1 MSVPAWLSTNLTG
14 WRNSWN
20 NTHPSCH
27 ILLSGL
33 CELAACPKKPWQ
45 ANRGFH
51 KWFCKNK
58 SESVYDKRNWSPL
71 GMYSWLRSLAKILSL
86 SGSLLQILVDALSY
100 KVKAT
105 PSTLSEPAERKACHE
120 SALKQSVECAVRLRN
135 ISATNTKKLHN
146 KGKNKK
152 DCTAPVLRERNLIF
166 KTCMQIYTYFRG
178 RTLHKLW
185 YAWPSTTHEAS
196 KFVSFFFVF
205 FHFFFLPLIPFHHY
219 EYTFWLCRLVCFI
232 KYRYMRVRWTAV
244 LSFMLSKRQSR
255 HLETGW

>member
-1 MSVPAWLSTNLTG
+1 MNLQHVP
-14 WRNSWN
+14 
-20 NTHPSCH
+20 
-27 ILLSGL
+27 
-33 CELAACPKKPWQ
+33 
-45 ANRGFH
+45 
-51 KWFCKNK
+51 KNH
-58 SESVYDKRNWSPL
+58 DKRTEDFTSDFAKTSRNLFTISETGHPW
-71 GMYSWLRSLAKILSL
+71 GCIHDWSLAKILSL

-135 ISATNTKKLHN
+135 ISATNTRKLHN

-196 KFVSFFFVF
+196 KFVSFFFFF
-205 FHFFFLPLIPFHHY
+205 FHFFFFRWFLSTIMSIHFDYVGWFASLNTDTWEWGGQLY
-219 EYTFWLCRLVCFI
+219 LALCLANG
-232 KYRYMRVRWTAV
+232 RVGT
-244 LSFMLSKRQSR
+244 
-255 HLETGW
+255 